1 MAIASALELYQG
13 PNAITSGAI
22 PLRSPVVQGREGID
36 CVMLAGTPFWERTE
50 VKDLLAY
57 LRLAATLS
65 DEVALARI
73 INRPRPRDRRE
84 DGGEAAGVGGRRGTE
99 PVHRPLRHA
108 GGERHV
114 ECCRSSLLATQH
126 FYCTLS
132 MDDVHSE
139 TTRPT

>member
-73 INRPRPRDRRE
+73 INRPARAIGAKTVEKLQAWAD
-84 DGGEAAGVGGRRGTE
+84 AAGQSLCTALFGTRA
-99 PVHRPLRHA
+99 VSVTLNAAARHFLP
-108 GGERHV
+108 HSIFTV
-114 ECCRSSLLATQH
+114 PCR
-126 FYCTLS
+126 
-132 MDDVHSE
+132 
-139 TTRPT
+139 